1 MKNIK
6 KYIPLIIVLV
16 IAGLGF
22 AFRENIARAVRG
34 DAYVDNKIFTKQ
46 LEKAQKSGKDA
57 FPQLSDKVAK
67 DEAEVIL
74 HTSKGDI
81 TVKLFPTLAPKASEN
96 FLKHAKD
103 KYYDG
108 LTFHRVIK
116 DFMVQSGDPKG
127 DGTGGE
133 SIWKKGFAVEPTPF
147 LYNIR
152 GALAMA
158 NTGAKD
164 SNGSQFF
171 IVQNKDDQ
179 SKQLGNAGYP
189 KPIIDAY
196 KKGGYPAGD
205 KKYTVFGQVI
215 KGMDVVD
222 TIANLEVDDNS
233 KPKENVTVNS
243 VEVVKDY
250 KFK

>member
-22 AFRENIARAVRG
+22 AFRENISRAVRG

-57 FPQLSDKVAK
+57 FPQLSDKVGK

-116 DFMVQSGDPKG
+116 DFMIQSGDPK
-127 DGTGGE
+127 
-133 SIWKKGFAVEPTPF
+133 
-147 LYNIR
+147 
-152 GALAMA
+152 
-158 NTGAKD
+158 
-164 SNGSQFF
+164 
-171 IVQNKDDQ
+171 
-179 SKQLGNAGYP
+179 
-189 KPIIDAY
+189 
-196 KKGGYPAGD
+196 
-205 KKYTVFGQVI
+205 
-215 KGMDVVD
+215 
-222 TIANLEVDDNS
+222 
-233 KPKENVTVNS
+233 VTVLAENLSGRKVSLLSLHHSYTTSVAHLLWLILVLKSQTAANS
-243 VEVVKDY
+243 TL
-250 KFK
+250 FKTRMIKANS

>member
-6 KYIPLIIVLV
+6 KYIPLIIILV

-22 AFRENIARAVRG
+22 VYRENISRAVRG

-46 LEKAQKSGKDA
+46 LEKAQKSGKEA
-57 FPQLSDKVAK
+57 FPQLTDKVGK

-116 DFMVQSGDPKG
+116 DFMIQSGDPKG

-196 KKGGYPAGD
+196 KKFVFPVVD
-205 KKYTVFGQVI
+205 TIYTVFFQFI

-222 TIANLEVDDNS
+222 TIANLEVDDNN
-233 KPKENVTVNS
+233 KPKENLTVNS
-243 VEVVKDY
+243 VEVIKDY

>member
-57 FPQLSDKVAK
+57 FPQLSDKVGK

-116 DFMVQSGDPKG
+116 DFMIQSGDPKG

-133 SIWKKGFAVEPTPF
+133 SIWKKGFAVEPTP
-147 LYNIR
+147 LGDSGRIIKSLKY
-152 GALAMA
+152 LAER
-158 NTGAKD
+158 
-164 SNGSQFF
+164 
-171 IVQNKDDQ
+171 
-179 SKQLGNAGYP
+179 
-189 KPIIDAY
+189 
-196 KKGGYPAGD
+196 KKGFAIGRKVSLLSRHHSSTTSVAHLLWPILVLRIQTAANSTLF
-205 KKYTVFGQVI
+205 KTRMI
-215 KGMDVVD
+215 K
-222 TIANLEVDDNS
+222 ASN
-233 KPKENVTVNS
+233 
-243 VEVVKDY
+243 
-250 KFK
+250 

>member
-158 NTGAKD
+158 NTGAKN
-164 SNGSQFF
+164 SNGSQFY

-189 KPIIDAY
+189 NLSLTPT
-196 KKGGYPAGD
+196 KKVVTQLVILNILSLD
-205 KKYTVFGQVI
+205 KSSKVWMSLIPLLTL
-215 KGMDVVD
+215 KSM
-222 TIANLEVDDNS
+222 TTANQ
-233 KPKENVTVNS
+233 KKM
-243 VEVVKDY
+243 
-250 KFK
+250 

>member
-6 KYIPLIIVLV
+6 KYIPLIIILV

-22 AFRENIARAVRG
+22 VYRENISRAVRG

-57 FPQLSDKVAK
+57 FPQLSDKVSK

-116 DFMVQSGDPKG
+116 DFMIQSGDPKG

-158 NTGAKD
+158 NTGAKN

-189 KPIIDAY
+189 KPIIDAI
-196 KKGGYPAGD
+196 KKVVTLLVIRNIPSLD
-205 KKYTVFGQVI
+205 KSSKAWMSLILLLTL
-215 KGMDVVD
+215 KLM
-222 TIANLEVDDNS
+222 TITNQ
-233 KPKENVTVNS
+233 KKI
-243 VEVVKDY
+243 
-250 KFK
+250 

>member
-57 FPQLSDKVAK
+57 FPQLSDKVGK

-147 LYNIR
+147 LYTTSVAHLLWPILVLR
-152 GALAMA
+152 IQTAA
-158 NTGAKD
+158 NSTLFEKQGR
-164 SNGSQFF
+164 
-171 IVQNKDDQ
+171 
-179 SKQLGNAGYP
+179 SKQATRKCWL
-189 KPIIDAY
+189 
-196 KKGGYPAGD
+196 
-205 KKYTVFGQVI
+205 
-215 KGMDVVD
+215 
-222 TIANLEVDDNS
+222 S
-233 KPKENVTVNS
+233 KT
-243 VEVVKDY
+243 Y
-250 KFK
+250 R

>member
-158 NTGAKD
+158 NTGAKN
-164 SNGSQFF
+164 SNGSQFY

-189 KPIIDAY
+189 NLSLTPT
-196 KKGGYPAGD
+196 KKVVTQLVILNILSLD
-205 KKYTVFGQVI
+205 KS
-215 KGMDVVD
+215 
-222 TIANLEVDDNS
+222 S
-233 KPKENVTVNS
+233 KVWMSLIPLLTLKSMTTA
-243 VEVVKDY
+243 KQ
-250 KFK
+250 KKM

>member
-116 DFMVQSGDPKG
+116 DFMIQ
-127 DGTGGE
+127 
-133 SIWKKGFAVEPTPF
+133 
-147 LYNIR
+147 R
-152 GALAMA
+152 
-158 NTGAKD
+158 
-164 SNGSQFF
+164 
-171 IVQNKDDQ
+171 
-179 SKQLGNAGYP
+179 
-189 KPIIDAY
+189 
-196 KKGGYPAGD
+196 
-205 KKYTVFGQVI
+205 
-215 KGMDVVD
+215 
-222 TIANLEVDDNS
+222 
-233 KPKENVTVNS
+233 VTVLEENLSGRKVSLLNLHHSSTTSVAHLLWPILVLRIQTAANS
-243 VEVVKDY
+243 TL
-250 KFK
+250 FKTRTIKASN

>member
-57 FPQLSDKVAK
+57 FPQLSDKVGK

-116 DFMVQSGDPKG
+116 DFMIQSGDPKG

-133 SIWKKGFAVEPTPF
+133 SIWKKGFAVGLHHSST
-147 LYNIR
+147 
-152 GALAMA
+152 
-158 NTGAKD
+158 T
-164 SNGSQFF
+164 
-171 IVQNKDDQ
+171 
-179 SKQLGNAGYP
+179 
-189 KPIIDAY
+189 
-196 KKGGYPAGD
+196 
-205 KKYTVFGQVI
+205 
-215 KGMDVVD
+215 
-222 TIANLEVDDNS
+222 
-233 KPKENVTVNS
+233 S
-243 VEVVKDY
+243 VEHLLWPILVLRIQTAANSTL
-250 KFK
+250 FKTRTIKASN

>member
-1 MKNIK
+1 M
-6 KYIPLIIVLV
+6 
-16 IAGLGF
+16 
-22 AFRENIARAVRG
+22 
-34 DAYVDNKIFTKQ
+34 
-46 LEKAQKSGKDA
+46 
-57 FPQLSDKVAK
+57 SDKVSK

-116 DFMVQSGDPKG
+116 DFMIQSGDPKG

-158 NTGAKD
+158 NTGAKEFKR
-164 SNGSQFF
+164 QP
-171 IVQNKDDQ
+171 ILHC
-179 SKQLGNAGYP
+179 SKQGR
-189 KPIIDAY
+189 
-196 KKGGYPAGD
+196 
-205 KKYTVFGQVI
+205 
-215 KGMDVVD
+215 
-222 TIANLEVDDNS
+222 S
-233 KPKENVTVNS
+233 KQTARKCWLSKT
-243 VEVVKDY
+243 Y
-250 KFK
+250 H

>member
-57 FPQLSDKVAK
+57 FPQLSDKVGK

-116 DFMVQSGDPKG
+116 DFMIQSGDPKG

-133 SIWKKGFAVEPTPF
+133 SRRKVSLLSLHHSSTTSVAHLLWPILVLRIQTA
-147 LYNIR
+147 
-152 GALAMA
+152 A
-158 NTGAKD
+158 NSTLFKTRTIKA
-164 SNGSQFF
+164 SN
-171 IVQNKDDQ
+171 
-179 SKQLGNAGYP
+179 
-189 KPIIDAY
+189 
-196 KKGGYPAGD
+196 
-205 KKYTVFGQVI
+205 
-215 KGMDVVD
+215 
-222 TIANLEVDDNS
+222 
-233 KPKENVTVNS
+233 
-243 VEVVKDY
+243 
-250 KFK
+250 

>member
-6 KYIPLIIVLV
+6 KYIPLIIILV

-22 AFRENIARAVRG
+22 VYRENISRAVRG

-46 LEKAQKSGKDA
+46 LEKAQKSGKEA
-57 FPQLSDKVAK
+57 FPRLTDKVGK

-116 DFMVQSGDPKG
+116 DFMIQSGDPKG

-196 KKGGYPAGD
+196 KKVVTLLVIRNIPSLD
-205 KKYTVFGQVI
+205 KSSKAWMSLILLLTL
-215 KGMDVVD
+215 KLM
-222 TIANLEVDDNS
+222 TITNQ
-233 KPKENVTVNS
+233 KKI
-243 VEVVKDY
+243 
-250 KFK
+250 